1 MSIFQETFRDFVFR
15 QLKIRENIVKQG
27 NNQGES
33 RFGSPREEVM
43 VSPTAKEKITFPA
56 GAFYTNTVEKQCTI
70 RMSSGVDLREKNEIL
85 EEGKYEKSR
94 KNDLINEGLA
104 IRYILEGGTP
114 AKSWDFKSKRNLQE
128 GGKYA
133 SVPRGDLRKGG
144 ADNPNFGNHY
154 GASYGD
160 PFIRSDAKDGFGI
173 VPMPGIIDANVRTKT
188 AYGSLREAKVNF
200 VCHNRRQLEVLE
212 LLYMRPGY
220 PVLLEWG
227 WTPYISNEGKKEE
240 YFPYITEFFKQSSK
254 ISTIQRIILNRK
266 KQSGGN
272 YDGFVGYCKNFDI
285 KSRPDGGYDCTTEI
299 IAMGE
304 VLEGLKGKRE
314 GNTLVKEG
322 EEYEVDELEY
332 FLNALHSFTG
342 AYYLDANIDSEDYYV
357 EGDRWWK
364 EKLRPI
370 LRERH
375 QLFSSFIKLAKFVDN
390 NFIIKEFTEEEIEII
405 VGAEVMIQSNLSGY
419 STDNNW
425 RDNSMRR
432 WVEEGSPHLSDKEES
447 LTLQYYNNIDK
458 IKAILD
464 SNIIYKDEETGIDGF
479 GRIEGSKA
487 LYSYISWDFL
497 TALLNNF
504 IFPEIK
510 DEGEPI
516 IKITT
521 TYEALGKSAPKPLLY
536 TGNSIPQKFKTFI
549 TNHTEPDTD
558 TSWWRAHPDINI
570 ETRLNDIADIS
581 VDPEVCLFPHQIATY
596 KTGVRQIGLIHF
608 NIDFLL
614 EKYKELRYKGEVLN
628 NDFSLFNWLKLIW
641 EEVNGACVNTHE
653 FVLQTELERPEVI
666 RVIDMISDTKLQPE
680 DLFEIKIQS
689 NESIVRDFNFNTTIP
704 SSLGATVAVAAQAP
718 ASINSLESVTFA
730 AFHKN
735 TRFRFNQED
744 TTSTGITPKQIDTLE
759 KAYDRDYKMFL
770 SSIKKLAEYSRSILG
785 IETSQSPIS
794 KGAAS
799 NYLESI
805 NSKISSLTS
814 RFGEDI
820 KENNKIKYYKGQQKP
835 IKSPPPKSAIIPLKF
850 TAQLDGIGGI
860 VIGNVFKVQKD
871 RLPKGYQGDDIAFVV
886 FGENQKITAGQDW
899 TTDLTGKLIL
909 LDIKKK
915 KEETS
920 GSTEETNTSTNTEP
934 TKDPIEPTPS
944 PPPTQQE
951 IAKQQE
957 IFKEYV
963 KLNKQFEVLFT
974 MRKILIDESWGS
986 GTNTFTDQIGDLTNT
1001 LHVKV
1006 DEWEAFRPQFE
1017 EVFGSNAYYDA
1028 GTVNPEWGGT
1038 DSNGQTEF
1046 LVEPGIFYKKFMDEE
1061 GNTNT
1066 PLQFTLNGQERITY
1080 TESPR
1085 LNSET
1090 VNTYLNT
1097 IFTTGVGLPGGLDDN
1112 LVEIE

>member
-1 MSIFQETFRDFVFR
+1 MSIFQETFRPFVFK
-15 QLKIRENIVKQG
+15 QLKIREDIVKQG

-432 WVEEGSPHLSDKEES
+432 FW
-447 LTLQYYNNIDK
+447 TNR
-458 IKAILD
+458 
-464 SNIIYKDEETGIDGF
+464 
-479 GRIEGSKA
+479 RI
-487 LYSYISWDFL
+487 
-497 TALLNNF
+497 
-504 IFPEIK
+504 
-510 DEGEPI
+510 
-516 IKITT
+516 
-521 TYEALGKSAPKPLLY
+521 
-536 TGNSIPQKFKTFI
+536 
-549 TNHTEPDTD
+549 
-558 TSWWRAHPDINI
+558 
-570 ETRLNDIADIS
+570 
-581 VDPEVCLFPHQIATY
+581 
-596 KTGVRQIGLIHF
+596 
-608 NIDFLL
+608 
-614 EKYKELRYKGEVLN
+614 
-628 NDFSLFNWLKLIW
+628 
-641 EEVNGACVNTHE
+641 
-653 FVLQTELERPEVI
+653 
-666 RVIDMISDTKLQPE
+666 
-680 DLFEIKIQS
+680 
-689 NESIVRDFNFNTTIP
+689 
-704 SSLGATVAVAAQAP
+704 
-718 ASINSLESVTFA
+718 
-730 AFHKN
+730 
-735 TRFRFNQED
+735 
-744 TTSTGITPKQIDTLE
+744 
-759 KAYDRDYKMFL
+759 
-770 SSIKKLAEYSRSILG
+770 
-785 IETSQSPIS
+785 
-794 KGAAS
+794 
-799 NYLESI
+799 
-805 NSKISSLTS
+805 
-814 RFGEDI
+814 
-820 KENNKIKYYKGQQKP
+820 
-835 IKSPPPKSAIIPLKF
+835 
-850 TAQLDGIGGI
+850 
-860 VIGNVFKVQKD
+860 
-871 RLPKGYQGDDIAFVV
+871 
-886 FGENQKITAGQDW
+886 
-899 TTDLTGKLIL
+899 
-909 LDIKKK
+909 
-915 KEETS
+915 
-920 GSTEETNTSTNTEP
+920 
-934 TKDPIEPTPS
+934 
-944 PPPTQQE
+944 
-951 IAKQQE
+951 
-957 IFKEYV
+957 
-963 KLNKQFEVLFT
+963 
-974 MRKILIDESWGS
+974 
-986 GTNTFTDQIGDLTNT
+986 
-1001 LHVKV
+1001 
-1006 DEWEAFRPQFE
+1006 
-1017 EVFGSNAYYDA
+1017 
-1028 GTVNPEWGGT
+1028 
-1038 DSNGQTEF
+1038 
-1046 LVEPGIFYKKFMDEE
+1046 
-1061 GNTNT
+1061 
-1066 PLQFTLNGQERITY
+1066 
-1080 TESPR
+1080 
-1085 LNSET
+1085 
-1090 VNTYLNT
+1090 
-1097 IFTTGVGLPGGLDDN
+1097 
-1112 LVEIE
+1112 